1 MSQIIARRW
10 EQMRTPE
17 TRASEEILRRN
28 FPETDAYRYN
38 SASIRVRIVDPRF
51 EGMSDEERDEMVEPF
66 LQQLDETTQADIM
79 NLITIAPSEIE
90 GFSRKSLVNQEF
102 EDPSPS
108 RL

>member
-1 MSQIIARRW
+1 
-10 EQMRTPE
+10 
-17 TRASEEILRRN
+17 
-28 FPETDAYRYN
+28 
-38 SASIRVRIVDPRF
+38 
-51 EGMSDEERDEMVEPF
+51 MSDEERDELVEPF

-79 NLITIAPSEIE
+79 NLIAIAPSEIE